1 MLTLCLVLLLVMIVI
16 GSPIAYVIGLPVTL
30 IILFTTEVPLK
41 IVPQMMTAA
50 VNSFPLMAIPFLL
63 LAGNLM
69 NISGVTRRIFNF
81 AQALVGHVSGG
92 LGHVSV
98 VASMIFAGMTGSA
111 VAEAGGL
118 GVVELEAMTK
128 RGYDVDF
135 SAGVIVAA
143 ATIGPVIPPSVIF
156 VLYGV
161 LGEVSIGALFLAG
174 FIPGILMGLSL
185 MVRVYLI
192 SRRRNYP
199 VFPRATLREIWRAFK
214 SSFFALLTPVII
226 IGGMLSGIFTPT
238 EAAVVA
244 VLYAIILGML
254 VYRELTLPELWK
266 TLRMTGLQTA
276 CVMIITATAVVLGWV
291 LTRSQF
297 SQALSDFVLGITR
310 NPNLIL
316 LLLNIF
322 LLISGCFI
330 EVIAALIIYTPV
342 IMPLLKAVGIDP
354 VHFGV
359 VMTLNLM
366 IGLLT
371 PPFGMGLYVVQK
383 IAQIPFE
390 RMVRAAAPF
399 ILPLIIVLLLITYF
413 PDLCLFLP
421 RLILKTM

>member
-1 MLTLCLVLLLVMIVI
+1 MLTLCLILLAVMVVI
-16 GSPIAYVIGLPVTL
+16 GAPIAYVIGLPVTL
-30 IILFTTEVPLK
+30 IILLTTQVPLK

-50 VNSFPLMAIPFLL
+50 VNSFPLMAIPFFL

-69 NISGVTRRIFNF
+69 NTSGVTHRIFNF
-81 AQALVGHVSGG
+81 AQKLVGHVPGG

-98 VASMIFAGMTGSA
+98 VASMIFSGMTGSA

-128 RGYDVDF
+128 RGYDMDF
-135 SAGVIVAA
+135 SAGIIVSS

-161 LGEVSIGALFLAG
+161 LAEVSVGALFLAG
-174 FIPGILMGLSL
+174 LIPGLLMGLSL

-192 SRRRNYP
+192 SRKKNYP
-199 VFPRATLREIWRAFK
+199 VSPRAAFSEIWHAFTEA
-214 SSFFALLTPVII
+214 FLPLLTPVII
-226 IGGMLSGIFTPT
+226 IGGMLTGVFTPT

-244 VLYAIILGML
+244 VVYAIILGGL
-254 VYRELTLPELWK
+254 VYRELTLAALWH
-266 TLRMTGLQTA
+266 TIRVTGVQTA
-276 CVMIITATAVVLGWV
+276 SVMMITATAVVLGWV

-297 SQALSDFVLGITR
+297 SQALTDSVLGITR
-310 NPNLIL
+310 NPQWIL

-322 LLISGCFI
+322 LLVSGCFI

-342 IMPLLKAVGIDP
+342 FIPLIKAVGIDP

-383 IAQIPFE
+383 IAQISFE
-390 RMVRAAAPF
+390 EIVRAAVPF
-399 ILPLIIVLLLITYF
+399 ILPLIIVLFLITYVPEF
-413 PDLCLFLP
+413 CLFLP
-421 RLILKTM
+421 RLLLGTM

>member
-1 MLTLCLVLLLVMIVI
+1 MLTLCLVLLAAMIVI
-16 GSPIAYVIGLPVTL
+16 GAPIAYVIGLPVTL
-30 IILFTTEVPLK
+30 IIFLTTQVPLK

-50 VNSFPLMAIPFLL
+50 VNSFPLMAIPFFL

-69 NISGVTRRIFNF
+69 NISGVSHRIFAF
-81 AQALVGHVSGG
+81 AQTLVGHIPGG

-118 GVVELEAMTK
+118 GVVELEAMRK

-135 SAGVIVAA
+135 AAGIIVSA
-143 ATIGPVIPPSVIF
+143 ATIGPIIPPSVIF

-161 LGEVSIGALFLAG
+161 LAEVSIGALFLAG
-174 FIPGILMGLSL
+174 FVPGVLMGLAL
-185 MVRVYLI
+185 MLRVYLI
-192 SRRRNYP
+192 SRKKHYP
-199 VFPRATLREIWRAFK
+199 VTPRAKAADVWQGLRG
-214 SSFFALLTPVII
+214 SALALFMPVII
-226 IGGMLSGIFTPT
+226 IGGMLGGIFTPT

-244 VLYAIILGML
+244 VLYAIILGMF
-254 VYRELTLPELWK
+254 VYRELSWGALWRTLHV
-266 TLRMTGLQTA
+266 TGRQTA
-276 CVMIITATAVVLGWV
+276 SVMIITATAVVLGWV

-297 SQALSDFVLGITR
+297 SQALTDYVLSVTR
-310 NPNLIL
+310 DPHLIL

-342 IMPLLKAVGIDP
+342 IAPLLKAVDIDP

-371 PPFGMGLYVVQK
+371 PPFGMGLFVVQK
-383 IAQIPFE
+383 IAQISYE
-390 RMVRAAAPF
+390 EMVRAALPF
-399 ILPLIIVLLLITYF
+399 ILPLIVVLALITYI
-413 PDLCLFLP
+413 PELCLWLP
-421 RLILKTM
+421 RLVLGTG

>member
-50 VNSFPLMAIPFLL
+50 VNSFPLMAIPFFL

-81 AQALVGHVSGG
+81 AQALVGHVPGG

>member
-1 MLTLCLVLLLVMIVI
+1 MLTLCLLVLVMMIVI
-16 GSPIAYVIGLPVTL
+16 GAPIAYVIGLPVTL
-30 IILFTTEVPLK
+30 IILLTTQVPLK

-50 VNSFPLMAIPFLL
+50 VNSFPLMAIPFFL

-69 NISGVTRRIFNF
+69 NISGVTHRIFAF
-81 AQALVGHVSGG
+81 AQTLVGHISGG
-92 LGHVSV
+92 LGHVVV

-118 GVVELEAMTK
+118 GVVELEAMKK

-135 SAGVIVAA
+135 SAGIVVSA

-161 LGEVSIGALFLAG
+161 LAEVSIGALFLAG
-174 FIPGILMGLSL
+174 FIPGVLMGLAL
-185 MVRVYLI
+185 MVRVYLV
-192 SRRRNYP
+192 SRKRQYP
-199 VFPRATLREIWRAFK
+199 VTPRASAIEVWRAFK
-214 SSFFALLTPVII
+214 GAFFALLMPIII
-226 IGGMLSGIFTPT
+226 IGGMLGGIFTPT

-244 VLYAIILGML
+244 ALYAIVLGMC
-254 VYRELTLPELWK
+254 VYRELSFADVWH
-266 TLRMTGLQTA
+266 TLRLTGVQSA

-297 SQALSDFVLGITR
+297 SQALTDYVLSVTR
-310 NPNLIL
+310 NPELIL

-342 IMPLLKAVGIDP
+342 IVPLLNAVGIDP

-371 PPFGMGLYVVQK
+371 PPFGMGLFVVQK
-383 IAQIPFE
+383 IAQISFE
-390 RMVRAAAPF
+390 QMVRAALPF
-399 ILPLIIVLLLITYF
+399 ILPLIIVLALITYV
-413 PDLCLFLP
+413 PGLCLWLP
-421 RLILKTM
+421 RLVLGTG

>member
-1 MLTLCLVLLLVMIVI
+1 MLTLCLVILFVMIVI
-16 GSPIAYVIGLPVTL
+16 GSPIAYVIGLPVSL
-30 IILFTTEVPLK
+30 IILLTTEVPLK

-50 VNSFPLMAIPFLL
+50 VNSFPLMAIPFFL

-81 AQALVGHVSGG
+81 AQALVGHVPGG

-161 LGEVSIGALFLAG
+161 LAEVSIGALFLAG
-174 FIPGILMGLSL
+174 FIPGVLMGLSL

-192 SRRRNYP
+192 SRHKQYP
-199 VFPRATLREIWRAFK
+199 VSARASLQEVWTSFWA
-214 SSFFALLTPVII
+214 SFFALLTPVII
-226 IGGMLSGIFTPT
+226 IGGMLAGLFTPT

-244 VLYAIILGML
+244 VIYALILGAF
-254 VYRELTLPELWK
+254 VYRELTLQDIWK
-266 TLRMTGLQTA
+266 TLRITGVQTA

-297 SQALSDFVLGITR
+297 SQTITEFLLGITR
-310 NPNLIL
+310 DPRLIL

-342 IMPLLKAVGIDP
+342 IIPLIKAVEIDP

-399 ILPLIIVLLLITYF
+399 ILPLIIVLLLITYI

-421 RLILKTM
+421 RLILRTM

>member
-50 VNSFPLMAIPFLL
+50 VNSFPLMAIPFFL